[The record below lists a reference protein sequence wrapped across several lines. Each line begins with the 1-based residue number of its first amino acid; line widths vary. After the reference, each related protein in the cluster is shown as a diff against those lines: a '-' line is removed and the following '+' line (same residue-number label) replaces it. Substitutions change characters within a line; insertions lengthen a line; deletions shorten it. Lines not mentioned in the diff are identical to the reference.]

1 MTIREL
7 RQSLTEINNQD
18 MTIRE
23 LRSILFEQEDQDKE
37 LCPYDLFKMTIEK

>member
-7 RQSLTEINNQD
+7 REFLTEINNQD
-18 MTIRE
+18 MTVQE
-23 LRSILFEQEDQDKE
+23 LRTILFEQEDQDKE